1 MIGDFSCAADSLGP
15 WDVNYKGLLADE
27 PMCCVFRPGAKANI
41 VISLDIKTE
50 TEEGNA
56 GGCWALFA
64 KAFSY
69 VNLTVLGDGKIWCG
83 SLGQSSS
90 ASLMLIVFDSLIS

>member
-1 MIGDFSCAADSLGP
+1 M
-15 WDVNYKGLLADE
+15 NYKGLFADE
-27 PMCCVFRPGAKANI
+27 AQAMCWVFRPGAKANI

-64 KAFSY
+64 KAFCF
-69 VNLTVLGDGKIWCG
+69 VNLT
-83 SLGQSSS
+83 
-90 ASLMLIVFDSLIS
+90 ALMLIFG